1 MLSELSAIAEVSDI
15 QQPAKSSILSTFR
28 LEQRL
33 RSDSNVRLPRAP
45 AAVHWQTPAHRNG
58 SHGKKGLKKMKFNF
72 LQKQTSRREMI
83 RGSATLAGSA
93 FLAHLFPATLL
104 RASYAQQAPSAADL
118 VASMRA
124 RFNAAPIQTQK
135 LADNLTVLSGPGG
148 SVVVLNGP
156 DGKFV
161 VDTFVAPAWPRLKD
175 ALAGLGNDPV
185 KYVIDTHWHF
195 DHTDNNAPLHA
206 AGATVLAHENT
217 KKRMSEPHDLPV
229 LYRGA
234 DGALAGL
241 HFDASPAEAL
251 PQQTFATSYQLRANG
266 EILELQHVAPAHTDS
281 DIYVHFQK
289 ANVISM
295 GDLFFNGMYPYIDP
309 GPVGTITGNIAAC
322 DKILSFAGNDTKI
335 VAGHGPLGNKA
346 DLMKFRDMLIT
357 SRDRVQKLKSAG
369 KSAQEAVA
377 EKPFADLDPVW
388 GKGIINSEQ
397 WIQIV
402 YLTL

>member
-1 MLSELSAIAEVSDI
+1 
-15 QQPAKSSILSTFR
+15 
-28 LEQRL
+28 
-33 RSDSNVRLPRAP
+33 
-45 AAVHWQTPAHRNG
+45 
-58 SHGKKGLKKMKFNF
+58 MKFNF
-72 LQKQTSRREMI
+72 LEKQTSRREMLQ
-83 RGSATLAGSA
+83 GSATLAGSA

-104 RASYAQQAPSAADL
+104 RASTAGYAQQGPSPAHLLAD
-118 VASMRA
+118 MRA
-124 RFNAAPIQTQK
+124 KFNAVPMETQE
-135 LADNLTVLSGPGG
+135 LADNVTMFDGPGG
-148 SVVVLNGP
+148 AVTVLNGP

-161 VDTFVAPAWPRLKD
+161 VDTFVAPAWPRLKE
-175 ALAGLGNDPV
+175 ALDGLGSAPV

-195 DHTDNNAPLHA
+195 DHTDNNAHLHA
-206 AGATVLAHENT
+206 TGAKVLAHENT

-234 DGALAGL
+234 DGALASL
-241 HFDASPAEAL
+241 HFDPSPAEAL
-251 PQQTFATSYQLRANG
+251 PQQTFTTSYQLQANG
-266 EILELQHVAPAHTDS
+266 ETLALQHVAPAHTDS

-309 GPVGTITGNIAAC
+309 GTGGSIDGMIAAA
-322 DKILSFAGNDTKI
+322 DRILSLADNYTKI

-346 DLMKFRDMLIT
+346 DLTTSRNMLIT

-369 KSAQEAVA
+369 KSALEAVA

-388 GKGIINSEQ
+388 GKGIINGDQ
-397 WIQIV
+397 FVQIV

>member
-1 MLSELSAIAEVSDI
+1 M
-15 QQPAKSSILSTFR
+15 
-28 LEQRL
+28 
-33 RSDSNVRLPRAP
+33 N
-45 AAVHWQTPAHRNG
+45 
-58 SHGKKGLKKMKFNF
+58 FNF
-72 LQKQTSRREMI
+72 LQKQTSRREML
-83 RGSATLAGSA
+83 RDSATLAGSA
-93 FLAHLFPATLL
+93 SLAHLFPASLL
-104 RASYAQQAPSAADL
+104 RASAAGYAQQASSPSEL
-118 VASMRA
+118 LASMRA
-124 RFNAAPIQTQK
+124 KFNAVPMERQE
-135 LADNLTVLSGPGG
+135 LADNVTMFDGPGG
-148 SVVVLNGP
+148 SVVVLSGP

-161 VDTFVAPAWPRLKD
+161 VDTFVAPAWPRLKE
-175 ALAGLGNDPV
+175 ALDGLGNAPL

-217 KKRMSEPHDLPV
+217 KKRMSEPHDLPI

-241 HFDASPAEAL
+241 HFDPSPAEAL
-251 PQQTFATSYQLRANG
+251 PQQTFPANYKLQANG
-266 EILELQHVAPAHTDS
+266 ETLELQHVAPAHTDS

-309 GPVGTITGNIAAC
+309 GTGGKITGMIAAA
-322 DKILSFAGNDTKI
+322 DKILSLADNYTKI

-346 DLMKFRDMLIT
+346 DLTKSRDMLIT
-357 SRDRVQKLKSAG
+357 SRDRVQKLRSAG
-369 KSAQEAVA
+369 KSAREAVA

-388 GKGIINSEQ
+388 GKGIVNSDQ
-397 WIQIV
+397 WVQIV

>member
-1 MLSELSAIAEVSDI
+1 
-15 QQPAKSSILSTFR
+15 
-28 LEQRL
+28 
-33 RSDSNVRLPRAP
+33 
-45 AAVHWQTPAHRNG
+45 
-58 SHGKKGLKKMKFNF
+58 MKFNF
-72 LQKQTSRREMI
+72 LEKQTSRREML

-93 FLAHLFPATLL
+93 ILAHLFPAPLV
-104 RASYAQQAPSAADL
+104 RASTAGFAQQSPSPADL
-118 VASMRA
+118 LASMRA
-124 RFNAAPIQTQK
+124 KFNAVPVETQK
-135 LADNLTVLSGPGG
+135 LADNVTMFDGPGG
-148 SVVVLNGP
+148 AVTVLNGP

-161 VDTFVAPAWPRLKD
+161 VDTFVAPAWPRLKE
-175 ALAGLGNDPV
+175 ALDGLGSAPV

-195 DHTDNNAPLHA
+195 DHTDNNPHLHA
-206 AGATVLAHENT
+206 AGAAVLAHENT

-229 LYRGA
+229 LYRGE

-241 HFDASPAEAL
+241 HFDPSPAEAL
-251 PQQTFATSYQLRANG
+251 PQQTFAATYQLRANG
-266 EILELQHVAPAHTDS
+266 ETLALQHVAPAHTDS

-309 GPVGTITGNIAAC
+309 GTGGSIDGMIAAA
-322 DKILSFAGNDTKI
+322 DNILSLADNHTKI

-346 DLMKFRDMLIT
+346 DLTKSRDMLIT
-357 SRDRVQKLKSAG
+357 SRDRIQKLKSAG

-388 GKGIINSEQ
+388 GQGIINGDQ
-397 WIQIV
+397 FVQIV

>member
-1 MLSELSAIAEVSDI
+1 
-15 QQPAKSSILSTFR
+15 
-28 LEQRL
+28 
-33 RSDSNVRLPRAP
+33 
-45 AAVHWQTPAHRNG
+45 
-58 SHGKKGLKKMKFNF
+58 MKFNF
-72 LQKQTSRREMI
+72 LQKQTSRREML
-83 RGSATLAGSA
+83 RGSVTLAGSA
-93 FLAHLFPATLL
+93 LLAHLLSSTPL
-104 RASYAQQAPSAADL
+104 RASAMSNAQAAPSAADL
-118 VASMRA
+118 LASMRA
-124 RFNAAPIQTQK
+124 KFNAAPIQSQK
-135 LADNLTVLSGPGG
+135 LADNVNMLSGPGG

-175 ALAGLGNDPV
+175 ALDDLGSAPV

-229 LYRGA
+229 LYRGS

-241 HFDASPAEAL
+241 HFDPSPAEAL
-251 PQQTFATSYQLRANG
+251 PQQSFAATYKLQANG
-266 EILELQHVAPAHTDS
+266 ETLALQHFAPAHTDT

-295 GDLFFNGMYPYIDP
+295 GDTFFNGMYPYIDP
-309 GPVGTITGNIAAC
+309 GTCGKITGMIAAA
-322 DKILSFAGNDTKI
+322 DKILSLADNDTKI

-346 DLMKFRDMLIT
+346 DLMKSRDMLIT

-369 KSAQEAVA
+369 KSPQEAVA

-388 GKGIINSEQ
+388 GKGIINSDQ
-397 WIQIV
+397 WVHVV